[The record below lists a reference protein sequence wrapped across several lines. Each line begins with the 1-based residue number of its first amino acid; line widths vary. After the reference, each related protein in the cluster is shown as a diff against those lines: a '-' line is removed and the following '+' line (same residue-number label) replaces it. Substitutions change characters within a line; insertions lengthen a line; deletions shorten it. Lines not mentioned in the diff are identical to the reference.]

1 MLTFLGIWQI
11 ISTFYKLLGK
21 WFQSHGESS
30 LIMDPKPPL
39 VTMLE
44 NNPYDD
50 PTNPPLE
57 PDEITGYCAMQW
69 QEDEI
74 DPETGKKMYKLAN
87 FSTELEAIESG
98 WNITHKGHCGACSIL
113 QDLGVYVKQNLTEDT
128 RQCGL
133 EGIFLGT
140 WYTCYFFIYIIIQF
154 ANIFT
159 RSTTCFQLPQKHWFF

>member
-1 MLTFLGIWQI
+1 MRFGYQI
-11 ISTFYKLLGK
+11 PEATELLDLHFTLLGK

-44 NNPYDD
+44 NDPYDD
-50 PTNPPLE
+50 PTNPPLKPE
-57 PDEITGYCAMQW
+57 EITGYCAMQW
-69 QEDEI
+69 QDEI

-87 FSTELEAIESG
+87 FSTESEAIESG
-98 WNITHKGHCGACSIL
+98 WNITHQGHCGACSIL

-133 EGIFLGT
+133 EGIFLGRYLVLT
-140 WYTCYFFIYIIIQF
+140 G
-154 ANIFT
+154 
-159 RSTTCFQLPQKHWFF
+159 STIMV